1 MADATPEDVARV
13 QAIFQEALNIAAPD
27 PDLDIIEAA
36 LLDSLGLIAL
46 LFEIEQQFG
55 IEIPLESLEIED
67 IRSVS
72 SIAGLLRQSAR

>member
-1 MADATPEDVARV
+1 MTEADPQDIARV
-13 QAIFQEALNIAAPD
+13 QAIFQEALNIAAPA

-67 IRSVS
+67 ISSIS
-72 SIAGLLRQSAR
+72 SIARLLRRSA